1 MNGEVIIETARLLL
15 RRWTEADR
23 RPFAEMNGNA
33 DVMRYFPAYM
43 SAAESDALADRISP
57 SR

>member
-33 DVMRYFPAYM
+33 DVMRYFPACM
-43 SAAESDALADRISP
+43 SAVESDALADRISA
-57 SR
+57 